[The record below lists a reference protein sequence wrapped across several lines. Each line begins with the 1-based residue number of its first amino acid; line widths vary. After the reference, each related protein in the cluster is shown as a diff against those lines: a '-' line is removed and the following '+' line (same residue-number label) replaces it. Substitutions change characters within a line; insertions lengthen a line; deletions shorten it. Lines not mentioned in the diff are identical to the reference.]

1 MRLKALREEIKL
13 SQLELADKLN
23 MSQQAISAYENNK
36 REPDIE
42 TIKKLADFFNVST
55 DYLLGK
61 TDNRNSTPLTEEEMG
76 FVSQV
81 KELEPAQKDFLKSVM
96 KTLKEQKNKDK

>member
-1 MRLKALREEIKL
+1 MELRHIHYFLVLAEEKSFTKAAQRLLIAQPPLSRQIKDL
-13 SQLELADKLN
+13 
-23 MSQQAISAYENNK
+23 
-36 REPDIE
+36 
-42 TIKKLADFFNVST
+42 
-55 DYLLGK
+55 
-61 TDNRNSTPLTEEEMG
+61 EEEMG